1 VFGWNASVSLVC
13 GNTQIFKGAP
23 TSSLV
28 AVASQKIVTQV
39 LQKHGLGEVA
49 TLCQGGADIGEK
61 M

>member
-1 VFGWNASVSLVC
+1 VSLVC